1 MPAKG
6 TLKILAVSVFIAL
19 AAFAFRS
26 WLESHDDHLQLVATL
41 EAQKKLIS
49 AAGAREQDRAAELKD
64 TLAQIAALKRTP
76 QTPQQI
82 AAALQQFIPLP
93 KPIGFTT
100 TTTTLPAAGQ
110 PESIRPDTEKGTLPS
125 EKGSSNQTVRSPSGQ
140 NPQQTDSS
148 RSPSPV
154 VNDGLVAQVPSADLK
169 PLYDFV
175 QDCRACQAQL
185 SSARADLA
193 DEQVKSAALI
203 KERNAA
209 LNAAKGG
216 SFWTR
221 LKRNAKWFALGAG
234 VGAAATLAS
243 SRR

>member
-1 MPAKG
+1 MPGKG
-6 TLKILAVSVFIAL
+6 TLKILVVSVLLAI
-19 AAFAFRS
+19 AAFGFRS

-41 EAQKKLIS
+41 DAQKQLIS
-49 AAGAREQDRAAELKD
+49 AAGAREQNRAAELKD
-64 TLAQIAALKRTP
+64 TLAQIAALKRAV

-100 TTTTLPAAGQ
+100 TTPNAPDQRGT
-110 PESIRPDTEKGTLPS
+110 SNPDTEKGTHPS
-125 EKGSSNQTVRSPSGQ
+125 EKGSSSETVRSPSGQ
-140 NPQQTDSS
+140 NPQQADSS
-148 RSPSPV
+148 QSPSQV
-154 VNDGLVAQVPSADLK
+154 VNEALVAQLPSADLK

-185 SSARADLA
+185 TSVRADLA
-193 DEQVKSAALI
+193 DEQIKSAALF

-209 LNAAKGG
+209 LTAAKGG

-221 LKRNAKWFALGAG
+221 LKRNARWFALGAG
-234 VGAAATLAS
+234 FGAAATLAS

>member
-1 MPAKG
+1 MPGKG
-6 TLKILAVSVFIAL
+6 TLKILVVSVLLAI
-19 AAFAFRS
+19 AAFGFRS

-41 EAQKKLIS
+41 DAQKQLIS
-49 AAGAREQDRAAELKD
+49 AAGAREQNRAAELKD
-64 TLAQIAALKRTP
+64 TLAQIAALKRTA
-76 QTPQQI
+76 QTPRQI

-100 TTTTLPAAGQ
+100 TTPNTADQRGT
-110 PESIRPDTEKGTLPS
+110 SNPDTEKGTLPS
-125 EKGSSNQTVRSPSGQ
+125 EKGSSSETVRSPYGQ
-140 NPQQTDSS
+140 NPQQSNSS
-148 RSPSPV
+148 RSPSQV
-154 VNDGLVAQVPSADLK
+154 VNDGLVAQLPSADLK

-185 SSARADLA
+185 TSARADLA
-193 DEQVKSAALI
+193 DEQIKSAALI

-209 LNAAKGG
+209 LTAAKGG
-216 SFWTR
+216 SFWKR

-234 VGAAATLAS
+234 FGAAATLAS